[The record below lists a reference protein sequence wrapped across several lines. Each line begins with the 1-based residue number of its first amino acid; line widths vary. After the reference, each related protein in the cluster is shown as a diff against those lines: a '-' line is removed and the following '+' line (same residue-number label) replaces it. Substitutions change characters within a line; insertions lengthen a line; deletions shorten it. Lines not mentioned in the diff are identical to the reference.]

1 MITIQYA
8 YSGKK
13 IQHLILQLCTTHLV
27 SNVRAFNFS
36 AHFTRGDSGSAVIF
50 QSPYGYPLKTIL
62 NVLDQ
67 LKKLKVIGT
76 DRRTVGQ
83 SGRAAQFEI

>member
-8 YSGKK
+8 YLGKK
-13 IQHLILQLCTTHLV
+13 IQHLILQLCTTHLL

-36 AHFTRGDSGSAVIF
+36 AHFTGRDSGSAVIF
-50 QSPYGYPLKTIL
+50 QSPYGYHLKTI
-62 NVLDQ
+62 LDQ

-83 SGRAAQFEI
+83 SDRAAHFKI